1 MPVPAI
7 RITDTNAAEIRAD
20 GEFVLYWM
28 TSARRRRANFALQRA
43 VEWCRELGKPLLVLE
58 ALRCDYRWASDRF
71 HAFVLQGMR
80 DNAADFAAGGVTYYP
95 YVEPKRGAG
104 KGLLSALAQRAAV
117 VVTDEFPCFF
127 LPHMVA
133 AAGAKLKVKLEQ
145 VDSNG
150 MLPMRAADKVFAR
163 AVDFRRF
170 LQRVLPAHLPHFP
183 MGDALRSEVG
193 AATIPGEIL
202 RKWPSASPELLSGSP
217 AALAALPIDH
227 AVAPVDAAPGGAVA
241 AGAALRAFVSS
252 LQRYGEE
259 RNDPDAAASSK
270 LSAYLHFGHIGA
282 HQVFAALAKH
292 EDWNTSKLDPKPSGK
307 RGWLGMSTPAEE
319 FLDQLITWRELG
331 YNYCWQS
338 NDYEDYESLPP
349 WAKQTLG
356 ECAKDPRE
364 HVYSL
369 EQFERAETHD
379 PLWNAAQRQLVGEG
393 RIHNYLRMLWGKKVI
408 EWTSIPQDAWA
419 ILIELNNKYAL
430 DGRNPNSYTGISW
443 VFGRYDRPWAPR
455 REVFGTIR
463 WMSSQNTVRKVKTK
477 EYQSRWGG

>member
-7 RITDTNAAEIRAD
+7 RITEVNSAEVQAG
-20 GEFVLYWM
+20 GEYVLYWM
-28 TSARRRRANFALQRA
+28 TAARRRRANFALQRA

-58 ALRCDYRWASDRF
+58 ALRCDYKWASDRF

-80 DNAADFAAGGVTYYP
+80 DNAADFAAGGVSYYP
-95 YVEPKRGAG
+95 YVEPARGAG
-104 KGLLSALAQRAAV
+104 RGLLQALAQRAAV

-127 LPHMVA
+127 LPRMVH

-145 VDSNG
+145 VDGNC

-170 LQRVLPAHLPHFP
+170 LQRVLAEHLPHFP
-183 MGDALRSEVG
+183 VGDALRGDVG
-193 AATIPGEIL
+193 AASIPAEIL
-202 RKWPSASPELLSGSP
+202 RKWPAATPELLTGSV

-227 AVAPVDAAPGGAVA
+227 AVTPVESAQGGAMA
-241 AGAALRAFVSS
+241 AGALLRAFVGN
-252 LQRYGEE
+252 LKRYGEE
-259 RNDPDAAASSK
+259 RNDPDAAASSG
-270 LSAYLHFGHIGA
+270 LSSYLHFGHIGA

-292 EDWNTSKLDPKPSGK
+292 EDWTSAKMDTKPSGK
-307 RGWLGMSTPAEE
+307 RGWLGMSATAEE

-331 YNYCWQS
+331 YNYCWQRS
-338 NDYEDYESLPP
+338 DYEDYESLPP

-356 ECAKDPRE
+356 ECAKDQRE

-393 RIHNYLRMLWGKKVI
+393 RIHNYLRMLWGKKVV
-408 EWTSIPQDAWA
+408 EWTSLPQDAWE

-477 EYQSRWGG
+477 IYQARWGG

>member
-1 MPVPAI
+1 MAVPAI
-7 RITDTNAAEIRAD
+7 RITEVNSAEVRPS

-28 TSARRRRANFALQRA
+28 TAARRRRANFALQRA

-58 ALRCDYRWASDRF
+58 ALRCDYRWASDRL

-80 DNAADFAAGGVTYYP
+80 DNSADFAAGGVSYYP
-95 YVEPKRGAG
+95 YVEPARGAG
-104 KGLLSALAQRAAV
+104 KGLLQALGQRAAV

-127 LPHMVA
+127 LPRMVH

-145 VDSNG
+145 VDGNG
-150 MLPMRAADKVFAR
+150 MLPLRAADKVFAR

-170 LQRVLPAHLPHFP
+170 LQRVLAEHLPHFP
-183 MGDALRSEVG
+183 VGDALRGEVG
-193 AATIPGEIL
+193 AASIPAEIL
-202 RKWPSASPELLSGSP
+202 RKWPMATPELLTGTAS
-217 AALAALPIDH
+217 ALASLPIDH
-227 AVAPVDAAPGGAVA
+227 AVTPVESVSGGAMA
-241 AGAALRAFVSS
+241 AGAVLRAFVGN
-252 LQRYGEE
+252 LKRYGEE
-259 RNDPDAAASSK
+259 RNDPDAAASSG
-270 LSAYLHFGHIGA
+270 LSSYLHFGHIGA

-292 EDWNTSKLDPKPSGK
+292 EEWTSAKMDTKPSGK
-307 RGWLGMSTPAEE
+307 RGWLGMSPTAEE

-331 YNYCWQS
+331 YNYCWQR

-356 ECAKDPRE
+356 ECAKDQRE

-393 RIHNYLRMLWGKKVI
+393 RIHNYLRMLWGKKVV
-408 EWTSIPQDAWA
+408 EWTSIPQDAWQ

-477 EYQSRWGG
+477 VYQERWGG